1 MLKLIKASILSVL
14 LPVISVS
21 ALALE
26 PISEQDLSNQTGQ
39 AGAKLDLNLQLNQNP
54 ETGNFECA
62 DLAYCRLAFSPNN
75 RSGKWLVLKGLQGQ
89 IAFEGMRIDGA
100 TDIGGTGN
108 SGLKLT
114 FNNVA
119 SGNVAAN
126 TMSPIRIRNLGFS
139 ALSFEQDVA
148 GTPGYLNRTTYAA
161 GPGVTAFDVGRERGF
176 IGLDINGNLDVTG
189 SLTIFNFTP

>member
-1 MLKLIKASILSVL
+1 MDLMSRFNLVGLGL
-14 LPVISVS
+14 LCVS
-21 ALALE
+21 SAAMALE
-26 PISEQDLSNQTGQ
+26 PISEQELSNQTGQ
-39 AGAKLDLNLQLNQNP
+39 AGAKIDLNLQLNQNP

-89 IAFEGMRIDGA
+89 ISFEGMRIDGA

-108 SGLKLT
+108 NGLKLT